1 MRKKDFRE
9 YLQQTGYLV
18 NGTKKDY
25 TTNAINYRL
34 SKCAKVE
41 REHSCD
47 LDTEFF
53 QDEMEGILSHLTGNI
68 KASVKHYK
76 KFCSQSASGGQQT
89 EHNFEE
95 AEDDLIN
102 EPSEDIYDIAFELEE
117 QLRDFIASN
126 IEKIPCNGMRLKL
139 YKDGTE
145 IQTEAGRIDILAE
158 NENGDLV
165 VFELKRGRSPDHVI
179 GQLTRYMGWIKEN
192 IAQTKTVHGIIV
204 AKSISKNLHYAKAA
218 IPNVSLLEYEVS
230 FKLNTAVRE
239 EI

>member
-9 YLQQTGYLV
+9 YLQRTGYLI
-18 NGTKKDY
+18 NGVRKDY
-25 TTNAINYRL
+25 TSNAINYRL
-34 SKCAKVE
+34 AKCAKVE
-41 REHSCD
+41 RELSCE
-47 LDTEFF
+47 LDTEFSRD
-53 QDEMEGILSHLTGNI
+53 QMESILNQLAGNV

-76 KFCSQSASGGQQT
+76 NFCSQSKPETQNAEYNISEIEEDLSG
-89 EHNFEE
+89 EV
-95 AEDDLIN
+95 ADDL
-102 EPSEDIYDIAFELEE
+102 YDIAFELEE

-139 YKDGTE
+139 YKEGTE
-145 IQTEAGRIDILAE
+145 VQTEAGRIDILAE

-192 IAQTKTVHGIIV
+192 IAHDKTVHGIIV
-204 AKSISKNLHYAKAA
+204 AKSISKNLHYAKTA
-218 IPNVSLLEYEVS
+218 IPNVSLLEYEVN

-239 EI
+239 EY